1 MKKDYWNIDDAQVVE
16 KTGQTL
22 EHWRK
27 VLRQFG
33 AETKRSNDSVDH
45 LQSLG
50 VPRYWA
56 RTLTTNYLKS
66 LQADVG

>member
-1 MKKDYWNIDDAQVVE
+1 MKSDYWNVEDAQVVA
-16 KTGQTL
+16 KTGRTL

-27 VLRQFG
+27 VLGKFG
-33 AETKRSNDSVDH
+33 ADDKSTNDSVAY

-56 RTLTTNYLKS
+56 RTLSANYLKS
-66 LQADVG
+66 K